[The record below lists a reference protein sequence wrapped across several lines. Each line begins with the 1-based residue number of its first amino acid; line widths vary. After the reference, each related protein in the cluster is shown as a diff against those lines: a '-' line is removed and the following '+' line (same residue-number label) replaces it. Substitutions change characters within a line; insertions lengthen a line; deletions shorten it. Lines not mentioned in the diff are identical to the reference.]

1 MNENDLYNILQGDDN
16 LREAIRRRE
25 QKLPPMPAS
34 LKEKPLQ
41 PTPAPIPGLCP
52 PTRSLSPKEGRIK
65 SLPSRGRLEGAS
77 FWGRLVGAA
86 ACLLIIIGIG
96 VALIPSKESSDSGE
110 FAIRQGGVGDLKS
123 PEAIKNHRM
132 ANPNTQ
138 DSRITNSTEPK
149 AMAVAESKGGTPSSG
164 EPKAMAVAESTTI
177 RKPKK
182 KAVPIQ
188 TASIEQNDSS
198 VASDER
204 ESEKLRSPAEVKGN
218 LITSSDIPLG
228 GLGGQP
234 AVLTERDIPITRPE
248 NYRYTPEEIALLKK
262 QADEAY
268 VKWVQLELEIA
279 KHNLEQTA
287 NNYKEL

>member
-25 QKLPPMPAS
+25 QKLPPMPDG
-34 LKEKPLQ
+34 LKERPL
-41 PTPAPIPGLCP
+41 PLPLP
-52 PTRSLSPKEGRIK
+52 REGRTK
-65 SLPSRGRLEGAS
+65 SLRWLA
-77 FWGRLVGAA
+77 AA

-96 VALIPSKESSDSGE
+96 VALIPSKESSGSGE

-138 DSRITNSTEPK
+138 DSRITNSSEPK
-149 AMAVAESKGGTPSSG
+149 AMAVAESK
-164 EPKAMAVAESTTI
+164 TI

-204 ESEKLRSPAEVKGN
+204 ESEKLRSPTEVKGN

-262 QADEAY
+262 QADDAY

-287 NNYKEL
+287 NNYKGL

>member
-1 MNENDLYNILQGDDN
+1 MTENDLYTILQRDDN

-25 QKLPPMPAS
+25 QKLPPMPDG
-34 LKEKPLQ
+34 LKERPL
-41 PTPAPIPGLCP
+41 PLPLP
-52 PTRSLSPKEGRIK
+52 REGRIK

-77 FWGRLVGAA
+77 YWGRLVGAV

-96 VALIPSKESSDSGE
+96 VALMPSKESPSSGE
-110 FAIRQGGVGDLKS
+110 FAIRQDGVGDLKS
-123 PEAIKNHRM
+123 PEAIKNHRI

-149 AMAVAESKGGTPSSG
+149 AMAVAESK
-164 EPKAMAVAESTTI
+164 TI

-182 KAVPIQ
+182 KAAPMQ
-188 TASIEQNDSS
+188 TASIEQKDSSLITHNSSPRNDSS
-198 VASDER
+198 
-204 ESEKLRSPAEVKGN
+204 
-218 LITSSDIPLG
+218 LITLHSSLK
-228 GLGGQP
+228 P

-262 QADEAY
+262 QADDAY

-279 KHNLEQTA
+279 KYNLEQMA
-287 NNYKEL
+287 QQ

>member
-25 QKLPPMPAS
+25 QKLPPMPDG

-41 PTPAPIPGLCP
+41 PTPAP
-52 PTRSLSPKEGRIK
+52 SPKEGRTK
-65 SLPSRGRLEGAS
+65 SLRWLA
-77 FWGRLVGAA
+77 AA

-96 VALIPSKESSDSGE
+96 VALMPSKENPSSGE
-110 FAIRQGGVGDLKS
+110 FAIRQDGVGDLKS
-123 PEAIKNHRM
+123 PEAIKNHRI

-164 EPKAMAVAESTTI
+164 EPKAMAVAESKTI

-218 LITSSDIPLG
+218 LITSSDILLG

-262 QADEAY
+262 QADDAY
-268 VKWVQLELEIA
+268 VKCVQLELEIA

>member
-1 MNENDLYNILQGDDN
+1 MNENDLYTILQKDDN

-25 QKLPPMPAS
+25 QKLPQMPEG
-34 LKEKPLQ
+34 LKKKPFPNPSQ
-41 PTPAPIPGLCP
+41 
-52 PTRSLSPKEGRIK
+52 REGRIK

-262 QADEAY
+262 QADDAY

>member
-1 MNENDLYNILQGDDN
+1 MTENDFYTILQRDDN

-25 QKLPPMPAS
+25 QKQSTMPAD
-34 LKEKPLQ
+34 LNDRLMNRLEE
-41 PTPAPIPGLCP
+41 PTP
-52 PTRSLSPKEGRIK
+52 
-65 SLPSRGRLEGAS
+65 SLPTQGEKNAKAS
-77 FWGRLVGAA
+77 PLGGWWGLAA

-96 VALIPSKESSDSGE
+96 VALMPSKESPSSGE
-110 FAIRQGGVGDLKS
+110 FAIRQDGVGDLKS
-123 PEAIKNHRM
+123 PEAIKNHRI

-149 AMAVAESKGGTPSSG
+149 AMAVAESK
-164 EPKAMAVAESTTI
+164 TI

-182 KAVPIQ
+182 KAAPMQ

-198 VASDER
+198 LFTLHSSLQKND
-204 ESEKLRSPAEVKGN
+204 SS
-218 LITSSDIPLG
+218 LITHNSSLK
-228 GLGGQP
+228 P

-262 QADEAY
+262 QADDAY

-279 KHNLEQTA
+279 KYNLEQMA
-287 NNYKEL
+287 QQ